1 MFFKISFFLTLSCI
15 FNFGLAWVARN
26 DLESRSSGKSF
37 RDFTYDIEKSFKE
50 LTQNSQWIYNLV
62 SIVRSGMEEGFET
75 ITSYPVDLI
84 LRTELF
90 VMADG
95 SHFVFPISENDE
107 MEEHH
112 RAIAITVSNLMMN
125 LKTMERAD
133 KVMKNATR
141 YFVSK
146 DFGHLRIK
154 DQQKSLEKKF
164 ANLLH
169 EYFKIVEHKM
179 KGDEELRDEFEK
191 RVKEAQETVHGDSE
205 MRGPLDEIWG
215 NYLETKYAKV
225 EEVKSFFQDKKTFHR
240 AIANKLFMK
249 QSVKHFSMIFR
260 PSQHQRYLL
269 ARAMIQK
276 AVGSYSTE
284 SKINDVYQQAL
295 AKVGE
300 LEINDFNVVRDTF
313 FGFLEKA
320 LGSDPTLYDEIKI
333 LMKQIEKT
341 TSIYYESD
349 MVYIDFSIL

>member
-1 MFFKISFFLTLSCI
+1 MFGKISFFVALSCI
-15 FNFGLAWVARN
+15 FNFSLAWIGRS
-26 DLESRSSGKSF
+26 DLEVGSSGKSF

-50 LTQNSQWIYNLV
+50 LTQNYQWIYNLV
-62 SIVRSGMEEGFET
+62 SIVRSGMEDGFET

-107 MEEHH
+107 TEEHH
-112 RAIAITVSNLMMN
+112 RAIALTVSKLYMN
-125 LKTMERAD
+125 LKTMERTD
-133 KVMKNATR
+133 KVMKNATK
-141 YFVSK
+141 YFISK
-146 DFGHLRIK
+146 DVGHLRIK
-154 DQQKSLEKKF
+154 DQQKSHEKKI

-179 KGDEELRDEFEK
+179 KADEELRDVFEK
-191 RVKEAQETVHGDSE
+191 QMNVAQEVVKGASG
-205 MRGPLDEIWG
+205 MQGPLDEIWG
-215 NYLETKYAKV
+215 NYAETKYAKV

-249 QSVKHFSMIFR
+249 QSVKHFSMVFR
-260 PSQHQRYLL
+260 PAQHQRYLL

-276 AVGSYSTE
+276 AVSSYSTE
-284 SKINDVYQQAL
+284 SKIDGVYQQAL
-295 AKVGE
+295 VKAGD
-300 LEINDFNVVRDTF
+300 LEINDFNVVRDAF

-320 LGSDPTLYDEIKI
+320 LRSDSALYDEINV

-341 TSIYYESD
+341 TSVYYESD